1 MPAKKQITKQ
11 MILSSALEIL
21 KSGGMEAVNVKS
33 LAKSLNCSTQ
43 PIYLSFANM
52 DTLRVEL
59 SSFAVTAFIKEMK
72 DMCGDD
78 EVNLYGTPYIQ
89 FAQKEAKL
97 FQFLFMRQNAF
108 AELKEALYPIID
120 GSIGRLME
128 QYHINRQEADRL
140 HDQLWVHTHGIAAM
154 IATGFCSWDM
164 KKAVKMIRICELA
177 LTQKYGD

>member
-1 MPAKKQITKQ
+1 MPAKKQITRQ

-59 SSFAVTAFIKEMK
+59 SSFAVTTFIKEMK
-72 DMCGDD
+72 EMCGDD
-78 EVNLYGTPYIQ
+78 EVNLYGMPYIR

-108 AELKEALYPIID
+108 GELKEVLSPSID
-120 GSIGRLME
+120 CSINKLMK
-128 QYHINRQEADRL
+128 QYHIGREEADNL

-154 IATGFCSWDM
+154 IATGVCDWNM
-164 KKAVKMIRICELA
+164 EKAAKMIHTCELS
-177 LTQKYGD
+177 LTQKYGG